1 MASNTDERVYE
12 IKHPYEAAITTDLR
26 PAPHN
31 FTLWDTETE
40 TQLVTFKGKSPVL
53 PNCLQ
58 MIDDKHIISA
68 HDNVL
73 RIWSI
78 AEKFRQEQKLILPA
92 RPSALS
98 VSPCGNYLI
107 VGREETLNIWQVI
120 IKQCATTVIAMRL

>member
-1 MASNTDERVYE
+1 MATNTNDSVYD

-31 FTLWDTETE
+31 FVLWDTETQ
-40 TQLVTFKGKSPVL
+40 TQLVMFKGEKSPVL

-58 MIDDKHIISA
+58 MIDDKHVITA

-73 RIWSI
+73 RVWSI
-78 AEKFRQEQKLILPA
+78 VKKFRQEQKLILPS
-92 RPSALS
+92 RPSALA

-107 VGREETLNIWQVI
+107 VGKEETLNIWQVLI
-120 IKQCATTVIAMRL
+120 ESLYPEIVNK